1 VVDRAIETVQ
11 PLLSVK
17 RQTVNR
23 EHASRPLV
31 VSADAGGL
39 GLAIVKQ
46 ALEAHGQVSV
56 RNVPGKGC
64 VFSLN
69 LPDSKAD

>member
-1 VVDRAIETVQ
+1 
-11 PLLSVK
+11 VK

-23 EHASRPLV
+23 EHLPAVGGECSCR
-31 VSADAGGL
+31 GL

-46 ALEAHGQVSV
+46 ALELHGGQVSV